1 MKRLLFIYNAK
12 SGKARIKRYLAGI
25 IDIFIKSGYRV
36 EAYQTQN
43 QKDAMTQ
50 VQKWG
55 VNFDMI
61 VCSGG
66 DGTLNEVITGL
77 MGSEWYM
84 EKRVPVGYIPA
95 GSTNDFAVSIG
106 LPKNML
112 NSAVVAMKGKRKN
125 LDVGTFNNMSFVY
138 VAAFGAFTDVS
149 YSTSQELKNVLGHK
163 AYVLESI
170 KEFVPTIQSTYHI
183 TVIAN
188 GRRLDGEFIYGM
200 VSNSNSVGGF
210 KGITGKDVGF
220 DDGVFEVT
228 LVRPPA
234 SPFEFQEIVTSLLTG
249 KRSRMV
255 CRFKTSLLKVYSEDK
270 IDWVVDG
277 EFGGSVRKAVIKNHH
292 KAINMVTGENICYKK
307 KSG

>member
-1 MKRLLFIYNAK
+1 MKKLLFIYNAK
-12 SGKARIKRYLAGI
+12 SGKAKIKKYLVGI
-25 IDIFIKSGYRV
+25 IDTFIKSGYRV
-36 EAYQTQN
+36 EAYQTQK

-50 VQKWG
+50 VEKRG
-55 VNFDMI
+55 KDFDII

-77 MGSEWYM
+77 RSSEWYA
-84 EKRVPVGYIPA
+84 EKRVPIGYIPA

-112 NSAVVAMKGKRKN
+112 KAAQVAMKGKRKN
-125 LDVGTFNNMSFVY
+125 LDVGTFNDMSFVY

-163 AYVLESI
+163 AYVIESI

-188 GRRLDGEFIYGM
+188 GKKLDGEYIYGM

-210 KGITGKDVGF
+210 KGITGKNVGF

-228 LVRPPA
+228 LVKPPA
-234 SPFEFQEIVTSLLTG
+234 SPFEFQDIVTSLLTG

-255 CRFKTSLLKVYSEDK
+255 RRFKTSMLKVYSEDK

-277 EFGGSVRKAVIKNHH
+277 EFGGSVRKAVIENHH
-292 KAINMVTGENICYKK
+292 KAINMITGENILH
-307 KSG
+307 

>member
-1 MKRLLFIYNAK
+1 MYMKKLLFIYNAK
-12 SGKARIKRYLAGI
+12 SGKAKIKKYLAGI
-25 IDIFIKSGYRV
+25 IDTFIKSVYRV

-50 VQKWG
+50 VEKRG
-55 VNFDMI
+55 KDFDLI

-77 MGSEWYM
+77 RSSEWYT
-84 EKRVPVGYIPA
+84 EKKVPIGYIPA

-112 NSAVVAMKGKRKN
+112 RAAEIVMKGKKKN
-125 LDVGTFNNMSFVY
+125 LDVGTFNSMCFVY

-149 YSTSQELKNVLGHK
+149 YSTSQELKNILGHK

-188 GRRLDGEFIYGM
+188 GKKLEGNFIYGM

-228 LVRPPA
+228 LVKPPA
-234 SPFEFQEIVTSLLTG
+234 SPFEFQEIVTSLITG

-255 CRFKTSLLKVYSEDK
+255 CRFKTSMLKVYSEDK

-277 EFGGSVRKAVIKNHH
+277 EFGGSVKKAVIQNHH
-292 KAINMVTGENICYKK
+292 KAINMVTGENISY
-307 KSG
+307 

>member
-1 MKRLLFIYNAK
+1 MKKLLFIYNAK
-12 SGKARIKRYLAGI
+12 SGKARIRKYLAGI

-36 EAYQTQN
+36 EAYQTQS
-43 QKDAMTQ
+43 QKDAMAQ
-50 VQKWG
+50 VQKRG
-55 VNFDMI
+55 FEFDMI

-77 MGSEWYM
+77 MISEWYV
-84 EKRVPVGYIPA
+84 EKRVPIGYIPA

-112 NSAVVAMKGKRKN
+112 NAAVTAMNGKKRN

-149 YSTSQELKNVLGHK
+149 YSTSQELKNILGHK

-183 TVIAN
+183 TAVAN
-188 GRRLDGEFIYGM
+188 GKKLEGEFIYGM
-200 VSNSNSVGGF
+200 VSNSQSVGGF
-210 KGITGKDVGF
+210 KGITGRDIGF

-228 LVRPPA
+228 LVK
-234 SPFEFQEIVTSLLTG
+234 SPTSPIEFQEIITSLLTG
-249 KRSRMV
+249 KRSKMV
-255 CRFKTSLLKVYSEDK
+255 LRFKASMLKVYSEEK

-277 EFGGSVRKAVIKNHH
+277 EFGGSVKKAIIKNHH
-292 KAINMVTGENICYKK
+292 RAINMVTGEK
-307 KSG
+307 